1 MWLAS
6 SDGDGGRVERP
17 CLDFI
22 RGRIPSCGPGEGAWC
37 RLTSVSEAVGF
48 SRCQSGTPE
57 AVRD

>member
-1 MWLAS
+1 M
-6 SDGDGGRVERP
+6 ERP

-22 RGRIPSCGPGEGAWC
+22 RGRIPPCGPGEGARC

-48 SRCQSGTPE
+48 SRRQSGTPG

>member
-1 MWLAS
+1 M
-6 SDGDGGRVERP
+6 ERP

-22 RGRIPSCGPGEGAWC
+22 RGRIPSCGPGEGAQC

-48 SRCQSGTPE
+48 SRRQSGTPE